1 VRRLICYLLLAYS
14 ARAAFITGTVRD
26 PDGRPVG
33 GASVRMD
40 AKAGVKT
47 GQDGEFRIS
56 VDAPGQAILSA
67 ESDGFTPVRQL
78 VTIGGDNLKVDLAFT
93 QAVPYHQSVT
103 VAARIDEGDILNPDP
118 ASRVEIRQEILDANP
133 GRPGAPVSI
142 PGLPVES
149 ASGGIKAPQYF
160 APGVAGDHGES
171 VAQYFQVGSYLVP
184 NNLSANAHGNGYAD
198 PNPIVPATI
207 ESVTTDGGSFN
218 VREGNHSVN
227 LAVTYGLRSRLEPF
241 VTLTGD
247 YRDLDLAAGWSP
259 SASGTR
265 AWIALETSYGNGFLK
280 APEHRQQ
287 HKLNGYRVFDFG
299 RHQLTLFAIGY
310 FGQSKIPGLVPLDAT
325 GLRDT
330 IDPRQRAQTHTGE
343 FAANDIWRIGA
354 GNEVHL
360 SGFFRTY
367 NLALY
372 SNFGDGLIRQSEF
385 RTAAGGQANY
395 IKKLSERLSV
405 MAGVDYSRE
414 APRRLDLDRYE
425 STGPA
430 VYGPF
435 QKVTAN
441 DITLNFVS
449 SYAALDGRVA
459 SWLRYN
465 LGWRRDQI
473 GFDNT
478 DRIDPANSLHRWSGV
493 NSPKATLNLI
503 APGSLP
509 LPSVSF
515 SAGQAFITNDPRVGA
530 GGLRGTPVSRA
541 HAWQMVVSKTVLG
554 TEFHVTL
561 GRVTQE
567 QSLAKIDPD
576 TGLQFDEG
584 PGRNRYIT
592 IAARHRF
599 RLGMLQASV
608 SRADARNLS
617 DGTPIPEAPR
627 LIFDV
632 LGVID
637 RLPWHLQAR
646 GEFEEVGRKPL
657 DGGFVSIPVKELR
670 GAVVRPFLNGRLTAG
685 VNFLLTRGFTGQTTE
700 TLALPGEGEAFERIV
715 GVRLRSYATLSFT
728 YRF

>member
-1 VRRLICYLLLAYS
+1 MAYS
-14 ARAAFITGTVRD
+14 ARAAVITGTVRD

-33 GASVRMD
+33 GATVRID
-40 AKAGVKT
+40 AGASAT
-47 GQDGEFRIS
+47 TREDGGFRLS
-56 VDAPGQAILSA
+56 VDAAGTAILWA
-67 ESDGFTPVRQL
+67 ESDAFIPVRQA
-78 VTIGGDNLKVDLAFT
+78 VAVGSSDLKVDLAFT
-93 QAVPYHQSVT
+93 RAAPHHESVT
-103 VAARIDEGDILNPDP
+103 VAASIDEGDILNPDP
-118 ASRVEIRQEILDANP
+118 AGRIDIRQEILDANP

-142 PGLPVES
+142 PGLPVET
-149 ASGGIKAPQYF
+149 ASSGIKAPQYF
-160 APGVAGDHGES
+160 AAGVAGDHGES
-171 VAQYFQVGSYLVP
+171 IAQYFQVGSYLVP

-198 PNPIVPATI
+198 PNPIVPAII
-207 ESVTTDGGSFN
+207 ESVLTDGGAFN

-241 VTLTGD
+241 VTVTGD
-247 YRDLDLAAGWSP
+247 YRDIDLAAGWSP

-265 AWIALETSYGNGFLK
+265 AWLALETSYGNGFLK

-299 RHQLTLFAIGY
+299 RHQLTLFGIGY
-310 FGQSKIPGLVPLDAT
+310 FGQSKVPGLVPLDAAR
-325 GLRDT
+325 LRDT
-330 IDPRQRAQTHTGE
+330 IDSRQRAQTHTGE

-354 GNEVHL
+354 GSEVHL

-395 IKKLSERLSV
+395 VKKFSESLSV

-425 STGPA
+425 STDPA

-435 QKVTAN
+435 QKITAN
-441 DITLNFVS
+441 DVTLNFVS
-449 SYAALDGRVA
+449 SYAAVDGRLA
-459 SWLRYN
+459 PWLRYN

-473 GFDNT
+473 GFDNY
-478 DRIDPANSLHRWSGV
+478 DRIDPANSSHSRDGV

-503 APGSLP
+503 APGTLP

-541 HAWQMVVSKTVLG
+541 HAWQMVASKIVLG
-554 TEFHVTL
+554 TEFHVTA

-567 QSLAKIDPD
+567 QSLAKINPD

-584 PGRNRYIT
+584 PGRNRYVT
-592 IAARHRF
+592 FAARRRF
-599 RLGMLQASV
+599 RLGMLQASI
-608 SRADARNLS
+608 SQADARDLS

-627 LIFDV
+627 MIFDV
-632 LGVID
+632 LGVIQ
-637 RLPWHLQAR
+637 RLPWRLQAR
-646 GEFEEVGRKPL
+646 AEFEEVGRKPL
-657 DGGFVSIPVKELR
+657 GDGLVSVPVREFR
-670 GAVVRPFLNGRLTAG
+670 GAVVRPFLNGRLNAG
-685 VNFLLTRGFTGQTTE
+685 VNFLLARGFTGQTTE
-700 TLALPGEGEAFERIV
+700 TLALPGEGDAFERIV
-715 GVRLRSYATLSFT
+715 GVRLRSYVTLSFT